1 MSLFCGR
8 LVRRFATSALTGKEC
23 PLHMINIFRLP
34 RSLAHHL
41 PRAFRVNHATAL
53 GLILALWIALAA
65 FSTWDART
73 ELASERLQADTLA
86 DALAAH
92 TSRVIGEADQVAS
105 VVAWQVRQQGVAL
118 PLQDYI
124 HSGLLDLDV
133 FIQVAVIDKHGIL
146 RASTEPS
153 FQPIDL
159 SDREHF
165 RVHMNDPSTRIF
177 VGPPVIGRVSGQ
189 RSIQL
194 SRRVNDPQGRFL
206 GVIVVSMPPSYLTE
220 LYDALRIGHDGVVE
234 VIGSRDFAI
243 RARRSGERE
252 NIDWLRLPAGAPLR
266 AALVRAPR
274 GHFDAPSPIDGIRRA
289 VSYKTLPDYP
299 LVVAVGFS
307 YADFFAAFRLRTLAL
322 LVAGIVLTLLILA
335 AEVNQGRL
343 FRRLQAAGER
353 ERGAHART
361 TREAKRADALF
372 KAIPDAAI
380 GFSTDGHIDGY
391 NPRLLELLG
400 WHGDEIETATPEHV
414 AHAFFRNDRSVE
426 REENATRFAAMLRGA
441 DFARSASAVFHLD
454 LAFPSVYEMR
464 VERRDADSNGV
475 IALIRDV
482 SHEHANEQALM
493 QSESRYR
500 QLIELSPYAVFLIQE
515 FTIAFANPKALEM
528 LGAYSAAQIRGLS
541 IVEFVHSEHR
551 DVVEERLGRLLLR
564 YTAAPAREV
573 KCLRLDGNAFIG
585 EMTAVPYELDGVR
598 GALVMLQDVTSRKE
612 AETQRDKLF
621 DLSLDL
627 TCLADPAGQFKRVN
641 PAFTKVLGWSSEEL
655 LSRPFMDFVHPED
668 RERTVQEMESRR
680 PGEPIDQ
687 FENRYLCKDGGA
699 RWLSWKAV
707 QIDGLVYATARD
719 VTDSRRAREQ
729 LEQAR
734 ADAEAAS
741 RAKSAFL
748 ATMSHEIRT
757 PMNGVIGM
765 VEVLSQTPLSGDQGD
780 MVTTIRESANA
791 LLTLIDDILDFS
803 KIEAGRLHIEQ
814 VPLSIAHLVD
824 GISHSLKTVA
834 ERAGVKL
841 SKSVSPDV
849 PKVVLSDDT
858 RLRQV
863 LYNLVG
869 NAIKFSGGRPEKPGA
884 VSITVDCAPHPSDSS
899 RAQVTFKI
907 ADNGIGMSAETLP
920 KLFKPFTQAEASTT
934 RRFGGTGLG
943 LAICRRLCELMGGDV
958 SAQSVVGE
966 GSTFT
971 VTLLFEIGEEVAQSS
986 GSPSQANRGANGV
999 QRIGA
1004 SGPTLSVAQARELG
1018 RLILVAEDDAIN
1030 QKVIL
1035 RQLGLLGHVA
1045 EIASDGREAL
1055 GLWRANRYA
1064 LLLTD
1069 LHMPEMDGYE
1079 LVETI
1084 RREEAPGTRLPI
1096 VALTANAVQGEAA
1109 RAKAVGMDGY
1119 LTKPLQL
1126 ARLQAVLDSH
1136 FPAHDAVAVAAP
1148 APAAAPEPERA
1159 SAVDTDVLKG
1169 IVGDDPEIVR
1179 ELLSDY
1185 QQSVG
1190 RLAAELRAHCDA
1202 GRGREAGAIA
1212 HKLKSSSRSVGAL
1225 TLGDLC
1231 AELENAGKAGDLALL
1246 ANWAKQFDAA
1256 LAAVEESLEQLL
1268 AVEIK

>member
-1 MSLFCGR
+1 MAYVSR
-8 LVRRFATSALTGKEC
+8 LL
-23 PLHMINIFRLP
+23 
-34 RSLAHHL
+34 RSLARIPQTL
-41 PRAFRVNHATAL
+41 RVNHATAL
-53 GLILALWIALAA
+53 GLILALWLALGA
-65 FSTWDART
+65 FSTWDLNT
-73 ELASERLQADTLA
+73 ELRDERLQADTLA

-92 TSRVIGEADQVAS
+92 TSRVLREADQVAS
-105 VVAWQVRQQGVAL
+105 VVAWLVHRDGVEL
-118 PLQDYI
+118 PLQDYV
-124 HSGLLDLDV
+124 HSGVLDLDV
-133 FIQVAVIDKHGIL
+133 FVQVAVIDKHGIL
-146 RASTEPS
+146 RASTLPQ

-165 RVHMNDPSTRIF
+165 RVHMDDPSTQLF
-177 VGPPVIGRVSGQ
+177 VGPPVIGRVSGLA
-189 RSIQL
+189 SIQL
-194 SRRVNDPQGRFL
+194 SRRINDPQGRFL
-206 GVIVVSMPPSYLTE
+206 GVIVVSMPPAYLTE
-220 LYDALRIGHDGVVE
+220 LYDALRIGRNGVVS
-234 VIGSRDFAI
+234 VVGTKDFTI
-243 RARRSGERE
+243 RARRSGPRE
-252 NIDWLRLPAGAPLR
+252 NLDWHRLAPASPLR
-266 AALVRAPR
+266 MALNKAPR
-274 GHFDAPSPIDGIRRA
+274 GHYVAASDLDGIRRT

-299 LVVAVGFS
+299 LAVSVGFS
-307 YADFFAAFRLRTLAL
+307 NDDFLAAFRMRTLAL
-322 LVAGIVLTLLILA
+322 LIAGVILTALILA
-335 AEVNQGRL
+335 AESNQWRL
-343 FRRLQAAGER
+343 FRRLSAASER
-353 ERGAHART
+353 EREAHART
-361 TREAKRADALF
+361 LLEATRADALF
-372 KAIPDAAI
+372 KAIPDAAL
-380 GFSTDGHIDGY
+380 GFSDDGRIDGY

-400 WHGDEIETATPEHV
+400 WRGDEVATATRQHV
-414 AHAFFRNDRSVE
+414 AHALFRDDRSADRDE
-426 REENATRFAAMLRGA
+426 KCARFVTMLRGTA
-441 DFARSASAVFHLD
+441 DAHSTSDVFRVETP
-454 LAFPSVYEMR
+454 FECVYEMR
-464 VERRDADSNGV
+464 VERRTADASGV

-482 SHEHANEQALM
+482 SREHANEQALM

-515 FTIAFANPKALEM
+515 FKIAFANPKALEM

-541 IVEFVHSEHR
+541 IVEFVHVEHR
-551 DVVEERLGRLLLR
+551 DVIEERIGRLLRR
-564 YTAAPAREV
+564 YTAAPAREA
-573 KCLRLDGNAFIG
+573 KWLRLDGTAFVG

-598 GALVMLQDVTSRKE
+598 GALVMLQDITGRKE
-612 AETQRDKLF
+612 AETQRDRLF

-627 TCLADPAGQFKRVN
+627 TCLADPAGRFKRVN
-641 PAFTKVLGWSSEEL
+641 PAFTKVLGWSADEL
-655 LSRPFMDFVHPED
+655 LSRPFIEFVHPED
-668 RERTVQEMESRR
+668 RARTIHEIESRP
-680 PGEPIDQ
+680 PGAPIEQ
-687 FENRYLCKDGGA
+687 FENRYVCKDGST
-699 RWLSWKAV
+699 RWLSWKAI
-707 QIDGLVYATARD
+707 QLEGLIYATARD
-719 VTDSRRAREQ
+719 VTESRRATQQ

-765 VEVLSQTPLSGDQGD
+765 IEVLSQTPLSSDQGD
-780 MVTTIRESANA
+780 MVTTVRESANA

-803 KIEAGRLHIEQ
+803 KIEAGRLHIER

-824 GISHSLKTVA
+824 GLCQSLTHVA

-841 SKSVSPDV
+841 AKCVSPDL

-884 VSITVDCAPHPSDSS
+884 VCVTVEAAPHPSGPNW
-899 RAQVTFKI
+899 AQISFKVS
-907 ADNGIGMSAETLP
+907 DNGIGMSAETLP

-943 LAICRRLCELMGGDV
+943 LAICRRLCELMGGEV
-958 SAQSVVGE
+958 SAQSVLGE
-966 GSTFT
+966 GSTFS
-971 VTLLFEIGEEVAQSS
+971 VSLPLEIGQPADDVHRALSHGGGAGRGTARIAQA
-986 GSPSQANRGANGV
+986 GPAPS
-999 QRIGA
+999 I
-1004 SGPTLSVAQARELG
+1004 AQARELG

-1035 RQLGLLGHVA
+1035 RQLGLLGHAA
-1045 EIASDGREAL
+1045 EIAGDGREAL
-1055 GLWRANRYA
+1055 ALWRANRYA

-1084 RREEAPGTRLPI
+1084 RREEGDGKRLPI
-1096 VALTANAVQGEAA
+1096 IALTANAVQGEAA

-1136 FPAHDAVAVAAP
+1136 FPVDESQAAATP
-1148 APAAAPEPERA
+1148 VAAPEPAAERA
-1159 SAVDTDVLKG
+1159 RAVDIDVLKG

-1256 LAAVEESLEQLL
+1256 LAAVEQSLDQLL
-1268 AVEIK
+1268 AVESR

>member
-1 MSLFCGR
+1 MINVSR
-8 LVRRFATSALTGKEC
+8 LSRLLARMPRRF
-23 PLHMINIFRLP
+23 
-34 RSLAHHL
+34 
-41 PRAFRVNHATAL
+41 RVDHATAL
-53 GLILALWIALAA
+53 GLILAVWIALGA
-65 FSTWDART
+65 FSTWDAKT
-73 ELASERLQADTLA
+73 ELATERVQADTLA

-92 TSRVIGEADQVAS
+92 TSRVIREAEQVAS
-105 VVAWQVRQQGVAL
+105 VLAWQVHRNGVAL
-118 PLQDYI
+118 PLGDYV

-133 FIQVAVIDKHGIL
+133 FVQVAVIDKHGIL
-146 RASTEPS
+146 RASTVS
-153 FQPIDL
+153 NFQPIDL

-165 RVHMNDPSTRIF
+165 RVHINDPSTGLF
-177 VGPPVIGRVSGQ
+177 VGAPVIGRASGLP
-189 RSIQL
+189 SIQL
-194 SRRVNDPQGRFL
+194 SRRVNDAQGRFL

-220 LYDALRIGHDGVVE
+220 LYGPLQ
-234 VIGSRDFAI
+234 IGSRGVVAVLGAHDFAF

-252 NIDWLRLPAGAPLR
+252 NLDWQRLPAGAPLR
-266 AALVRAPR
+266 AALAQARR
-274 GHFDAPSPIDGIRRA
+274 GHFDASSAVDGIRRT
-289 VSYKTLPDYP
+289 VSYQTLPDYP
-299 LVVAVGFS
+299 LVVLAGFS
-307 YADFFAAFRLRTLAL
+307 NAEFLSAFRMRTLAL
-322 LVAGIVLTLLILA
+322 LLAGVILTGLIIA
-335 AEVNQGRL
+335 AEAHKGRL
-343 FRRLQAAGER
+343 FRRLQASSER
-353 ERGAHART
+353 EREAHLRT
-361 TREAKRADALF
+361 SHEATRADALF
-372 KAIPDAAI
+372 KAIPDAAL
-380 GFSTDGHIDGY
+380 GFSADGQIDGY

-400 WHGDEIETATPEHV
+400 WHGDEVTNATPEHV
-414 AHAFFRNDRSVE
+414 AQAFFRDDHSPV
-426 REENATRFAAMLRGA
+426 REENVERFAGMLSGKELE
-441 DFARSASAVFHLD
+441 RSATAVFHLEVPF
-454 LAFPSVYEMR
+454 ASVYEMR
-464 VERRDADSNGV
+464 VERRGADSSGV
-475 IALIRDV
+475 VALIRDV
-482 SHEHANEQALM
+482 SREHANEQALM
-493 QSESRYR
+493 QSEARYR

-515 FTIAFANPKALEM
+515 FTIAFANPKALDM

-541 IVEFVHSEHR
+541 IVEFVHAEHR
-551 DVVEERLGRLLLR
+551 EVVEERIGRLLLR
-564 YTAAPAREV
+564 YTAAPAREI
-573 KCLRLDGNAFIG
+573 KCLRLDGNTFVG

-598 GALVMLQDVTSRKE
+598 GALVMLQDVTSRRE
-612 AETQRDKLF
+612 AEMQRDRLF

-627 TCLADPAGQFKRVN
+627 TCLADPTGRFKRVN
-641 PAFTKVLGWSSEEL
+641 PAFTKVLGWSAEEL
-655 LSRPFMDFVHPED
+655 LSRPFIDFVHPED
-668 RERTVQEMESRR
+668 RERTIQEIESRK

-687 FENRYLCKDGGA
+687 FENRYTCKDGGT
-699 RWLSWKAV
+699 RWLSWKAI
-707 QIDGLVYATARD
+707 QLEGLIYATARD
-719 VTDSRRAREQ
+719 VTESRRATQQ

-741 RAKSAFL
+741 RTKSAFL

-765 VEVLSQTPLSGDQGD
+765 IEVLSQTPLSGDQGD

-803 KIEAGRLHIEQ
+803 KIEAGRLHIER

-824 GISHSLKTVA
+824 GLCHSLKHVA
-834 ERAGVKL
+834 EHAGVKL
-841 SKSVSPDV
+841 TKSVSPDA

-869 NAIKFSGGRPEKPGA
+869 NAIKFSGGRPHKPGTVSVTVEA
-884 VSITVDCAPHPSDSS
+884 VPHPSDP
-899 RAQVTFKI
+899 RRVQVSFNV

-943 LAICRRLCELMGGDV
+943 LAICRRLCELMGGEV
-958 SAQSVVGE
+958 SAQSTEGE
-966 GSTFT
+966 GSIFT
-971 VTLLFEIGEEVAQSS
+971 VSLPFEIGEQTAEVGRALWH
-986 GSPSQANRGANGV
+986 GNAGAGGA

-1004 SGPTLSVAQARELG
+1004 AGPTLSVAQARELG

-1045 EIASDGREAL
+1045 EIAGDGCEAL
-1055 GLWRANRYA
+1055 ALWRANRYA

-1084 RREEAPGTRLPI
+1084 RREEAPGAHLPI

-1136 FPAHDAVAVAAP
+1136 FPAQETAAAVEP
-1148 APAAAPEPERA
+1148 APAAPPPPAHA
-1159 SAVDTDVLKG
+1159 QAVDIDVLKG

-1185 QQSVG
+1185 RQSVG
-1190 RLAAELRAHCDA
+1190 RLAAELRTHCEA

-1246 ANWAKQFDAA
+1246 ANWAKQFDTA
-1256 LAAVEESLEQLL
+1256 LAAVEDSLEQLL
-1268 AVEIK
+1268 AAESKY

>member
-1 MSLFCGR
+1 
-8 LVRRFATSALTGKEC
+8 
-23 PLHMINIFRLP
+23 MINFTRLG
-34 RSLAHHL
+34 RSLADIRHS
-41 PRAFRVNHATAL
+41 FRVNHAMAL
-53 GLILALWIALAA
+53 GLILAVWTALGA
-65 FSTWDART
+65 FATWDAKT
-73 ELASERLQADTLA
+73 ELANERLQADTLA
-86 DALAAH
+86 EALAAH
-92 TSRVIGEADQVAS
+92 TSRVIREADQVAS
-105 VVAWQVRQQGVAL
+105 VVAWQVRRDGVAL
-118 PLQDYI
+118 PLGDYV
-124 HSGLLDLDV
+124 HSGLLALDV

-146 RASTEPS
+146 RASTIAD

-165 RVHMNDPSTRIF
+165 RVHMNDPSTRLY
-177 VGPPVIGRVSGQ
+177 VGRPVIGRVSGQ
-189 RSIQL
+189 SSIQL
-194 SRRVNDPQGRFL
+194 SRRINDAQGRFL
-206 GVIVVSMPPSYLTE
+206 GVIVVSVPPSYLTE
-220 LYDALRIGHDGVVE
+220 MYGPLRLGRQGVVA
-234 VIGSRDFAI
+234 VVGANDFAF
-243 RARRSGERE
+243 RARRSGTRE
-252 NIDWLRLPAGAPLR
+252 NLDWQRLPAKAPLR
-266 AALVRAPR
+266 VALAKAPR
-274 GHFDAPSPIDGIRRA
+274 GHFAAPSAVDGIERTI
-289 VSYKTLPDYP
+289 SYETLPDYP
-299 LVVAVGFS
+299 LVVLAGFS
-307 YADFFAAFRLRTLAL
+307 NADFLSAFRLRTLAL
-322 LVAGIVLTLLILA
+322 LFAGIVLTILIFV
-335 AEVNQGRL
+335 AEGHQGRL
-343 FRRLQAAGER
+343 FRRLQAASER
-353 ERGAHART
+353 EREAHART
-361 TREAKRADALF
+361 AREATRADALF
-372 KAIPDAAI
+372 KAIPDAALA
-380 GFSTDGHIDGY
+380 FSADGRIDGY
-391 NPRLLELLG
+391 NPRLIELLG
-400 WHGDEIETATPEHV
+400 WSGDEIATATPEQI
-414 AHAFFRNDRSVE
+414 AEAFFRNDGGADRDDKS
-426 REENATRFAAMLRGA
+426 ARFAAMLRGA
-441 DFARSASAVFHLD
+441 SLEHSASAVFQLD
-454 LAFPSVYEMR
+454 TPYPSVYEMR
-464 VERRDADSNGV
+464 VERRGADSNGV
-475 IALIRDV
+475 IALIRDM
-482 SHEHANEQALM
+482 SRQHASEQALM

-541 IVEFVHSEHR
+541 IVEFVHAEHR
-551 DVVEERLGRLLLR
+551 EVVEERIGRLLLR

-573 KCLRLDGNAFIG
+573 RCLRLDGTAFIG

-598 GALVMLQDVTSRKE
+598 GALVMLQDVTGRKE
-612 AETQRDKLF
+612 AETQRDRLF

-627 TCLADPAGQFKRVN
+627 TCLADPAGNFKRVN
-641 PAFTKVLGWSSEEL
+641 PAFTKVLGWSAEEL
-655 LSRPFMDFVHPED
+655 LSRPFIEFVHPED
-668 RERTVQEMESRR
+668 RARTIHEIDSRS

-687 FENRYLCKDGGA
+687 FENRYLCKDGA
-699 RWLSWKAV
+699 TRWLSWKAI
-707 QIDGLVYATARD
+707 QLEGLVYATARD
-719 VTDSRRAREQ
+719 VTESRRATRQ

-741 RAKSAFL
+741 RTKSAFL

-765 VEVLSQTPLSGDQGD
+765 IEVLSQTPLSGDQGD
-780 MVTTIRESANA
+780 MVGTIRESANA

-803 KIEAGRLHIEQ
+803 KIEAGRLHIER
-814 VPLSIAHLVD
+814 VPLSIGHLVD
-824 GISHSLKTVA
+824 GLCHSLKTVA

-841 SKSVSPDV
+841 TKSVSPDV
-849 PKVVLSDDT
+849 PPVVLSDDT

-869 NAIKFSGGRPEKPGA
+869 NAIKFSGGRADTPGA
-884 VSITVDCAPHPSDSS
+884 VSVTVEAAPHPSDPR
-899 RAQVTFKI
+899 RAQVTFKV
-907 ADNGIGMSAETLP
+907 ADNGIGMSPDTLP

-958 SAQSVVGE
+958 SAQSELGS
-966 GSTFT
+966 GSTFI
-971 VTLLFEIGEEVAQSS
+971 VSLPLDIGEQSEELS
-986 GSPSQANRGANGV
+986 ALSPSNGGGRGKAPIASNRPV
-999 QRIGA
+999 
-1004 SGPTLSVAQARELG
+1004 LSVAQAREMG

-1055 GLWRANRYA
+1055 TLWRANRYA

-1084 RREEAPGTRLPI
+1084 RHEEAPGTHLPI

-1136 FPAHDAVAVAAP
+1136 FPTHDAPEPPAALAPVVAAP
-1148 APAAAPEPERA
+1148 QPAHAH
-1159 SAVDTDVLKG
+1159 AVDIEVLKG
-1169 IVGDDPEIVR
+1169 IVGDDPDIVR

-1231 AELENAGKAGDLALL
+1231 AELENAGKAGDLAQL

-1256 LAAVEESLEQLL
+1256 LAAVEDALEQLL
-1268 AVEIK
+1268 AAETK

>member
-1 MSLFCGR
+1 M
-8 LVRRFATSALTGKEC
+8 
-23 PLHMINIFRLP
+23 
-34 RSLAHHL
+34 
-41 PRAFRVNHATAL
+41 AL
-53 GLILALWIALAA
+53 GLILAVWLALGA
-65 FSTWDART
+65 FATWDAKT
-73 ELASERLQADTLA
+73 ELANEQLQADTLA

-92 TSRVIGEADQVAS
+92 TSRVIKEADQVAS
-105 VVAWQVRQQGVAL
+105 VVAWQVRRNGVAL
-118 PLQDYI
+118 PLQDYV

-146 RASTEPS
+146 RASTIPG
-153 FQPIDL
+153 FTPIDL

-165 RVHMNDPSTRIF
+165 RAHLNDPSTRLV
-177 VGPPVIGRVSGQ
+177 VGRPVIGRISGQ
-189 RSIQL
+189 PSIQL
-194 SRRVNDPQGRFL
+194 SRRINDEQGRFL
-206 GVIVVSMPPSYLTE
+206 AVIVVSVPPEYLTE
-220 LYDALRIGHDGVVE
+220 FYGPLRIGQEGVVA
-234 VIGSRDFAI
+234 VIGARDFAF
-243 RARRSGERE
+243 RARRTGARS
-252 NIDWLRLPAGAPLR
+252 NLDWQRLPAGAPLR
-266 AALVRAPR
+266 AALAKAPR
-274 GHFDAPSPIDGIRRA
+274 GHFQAPSAVDGILRT
-289 VSYKTLPDYP
+289 VSYETLPDYP
-299 LVVAVGFS
+299 LVVLAGFS
-307 YADFFAAFRLRTLAL
+307 NADFLAAFRLRTLAL
-322 LVAGIVLTLLILA
+322 VLAGVMLTGLILVA
-335 AEVNQGRL
+335 EVYQGRL
-343 FRRLQAAGER
+343 FRRLRAASKSER
-353 ERGAHART
+353 EALART
-361 TREAKRADALF
+361 TREARRADALF
-372 KAIPDAAI
+372 TAIPDAAL
-380 GFSTDGHIDGY
+380 GFSADGHIDGY

-400 WHGDEIETATPEHV
+400 WRGEEVQTGTPETV
-414 AHAFFRNDRSVE
+414 ARAFFRDDRSAE
-426 REENATRFAAMLRGA
+426 RDENSARFAALLHGA
-441 DFARSASAVFHLD
+441 ALDHSASAVFHLETP
-454 LAFPSVYEMR
+454 FPCVYEMR
-464 VERRDADSNGV
+464 VERRGANSNGV
-475 IALIRDV
+475 VALIRDM
-482 SHEHANEQALM
+482 SSEHANEQALM
-493 QSESRYR
+493 QSEARYR

-515 FTIAFANPKALEM
+515 FTIAFANPKALDM

-541 IVEFVHSEHR
+541 IVEFVHAEHR
-551 DVVEERLGRLLLR
+551 EVVEERIGRLLLR

-585 EMTAVPYELDGVR
+585 EMSAVPYELDGVR
-598 GALVMLQDVTSRKE
+598 GALVMLQDITSRKE
-612 AETQRDKLF
+612 AETQRDRLF

-627 TCLADPAGQFKRVN
+627 TCLADPAGRFKRVN
-641 PAFTKVLGWSSEEL
+641 PAFTTVLGWSAEEL
-655 LSRPFMDFVHPED
+655 LSRPFIDFVHPED
-668 RERTVQEMESRR
+668 RERTMAEISGRR

-687 FENRYLCKDGGA
+687 FENRYLCNDGST
-699 RWLSWKAV
+699 RWLSWKAI
-707 QIDGLVYATARD
+707 QLEGLIYATARD
-719 VTDSRRAREQ
+719 VTESRRATRQ

-765 VEVLSQTPLSGDQGD
+765 IEVLSQTPLSGDQGD

-803 KIEAGRLHIEQ
+803 KIEAGRLHIES
-814 VPLSIAHLVD
+814 VPLSIAHVVD
-824 GISHSLKTVA
+824 GVCHSLKTVA
-834 ERAGVKL
+834 ERAGVNL
-841 SKSVSPDV
+841 QKSVSPDI
-849 PKVVLSDDT
+849 PPVVLSDDT

-869 NAIKFSGGRPEKPGA
+869 NAIKFSGGRPEQPGA
-884 VSITVDCAPHPSDSS
+884 VTVSVEASPHASQPN
-899 RAQVTFKI
+899 RVQVTFKVR
-907 ADNGIGMSAETLP
+907 DNGIGMSADTLP

-958 SAQSVVGE
+958 SAQSVQGE
-966 GSTFT
+966 GSTFI
-971 VTLLFEIGEEVAQSS
+971 VSLPLEIGE
-986 GSPSQANRGANGV
+986 QADVGRALSHSNGAASRT
-999 QRIGA
+999 QRPGA
-1004 SGPTLSVAQARELG
+1004 AAGFSAAGPALSVAQARELG

-1055 GLWRANRYA
+1055 GMWRANHYA

-1136 FPAHDAVAVAAP
+1136 FPAHAADP
-1148 APAAAPEPERA
+1148 PSDVAPAALPQTAHA
-1159 SAVDTDVLKG
+1159 CAVDLDVLKG
-1169 IVGDDPEIVR
+1169 IVGDDPEVVR
-1179 ELLSDY
+1179 ELLCDY

-1268 AVEIK
+1268 AAEMK

>member
-1 MSLFCGR
+1 M
-8 LVRRFATSALTGKEC
+8 
-23 PLHMINIFRLP
+23 
-34 RSLAHHL
+34 
-41 PRAFRVNHATAL
+41 FRVNNAVAL
-53 GLILALWIALAA
+53 GLILAVWIALGA
-65 FSTWDART
+65 FATWDAKT
-73 ELASERLQADTLA
+73 ELTNEYLQADTLS
-86 DALAAH
+86 DVLAAH
-92 TSRVIGEADQVAS
+92 TTRVIREAEQVTS
-105 VVAWQVRQQGVAL
+105 VVAWQVRKTGVTL
-118 PLQDYI
+118 PLGDYV

-146 RASTEPS
+146 RASTMAQFE
-153 FQPIDL
+153 PIDL

-165 RVHMNDPSTRIF
+165 RIHINDPSTQLV
-177 VGPPVIGRVSGQ
+177 VGRPVIGRVSGQ
-189 RSIQL
+189 PSIQL
-194 SRRVNDPQGRFL
+194 SRRINDDQGRFL
-206 GVIVVSMPPSYLTE
+206 GVIVVSVPPAYLTD
-220 LYDALRIGHDGVVE
+220 LYGPLRIGREGVVA
-234 VIGSRDFAI
+234 VVGADDFAF

-252 NIDWLRLPAGAPLR
+252 NLDWQRLPANAPLR
-266 AALVRAPR
+266 LALAKAPQ
-274 GHFDAPSPIDGIRRA
+274 GHFDASSAVDGVQRT
-289 VSYKTLPDYP
+289 VSYQTLRDYP
-299 LVVAVGFS
+299 LVVLAGFS
-307 YADFFAAFRLRTLAL
+307 NADFMSAFRMRMLAL
-322 LVAGIVLTLLILA
+322 FIAGIVLTALIVVA
-335 AEVNQGRL
+335 QSHQGRL
-343 FRRLQAAGER
+343 FRRLRAASER
-353 ERGAHART
+353 EREAHART
-361 TREAKRADALF
+361 TREATRADALF
-372 KAIPDAAI
+372 KAIPDAAL
-380 GFSTDGHIDGY
+380 GFSADGRVDGY
-391 NPRLLELLG
+391 NPRVLELLG
-400 WHGDEIETATPEHV
+400 WRNDEVEAATPELV
-414 AHAFFRNDRSVE
+414 AQAFFRDDRSDE
-426 REENATRFAAMLRGA
+426 RDDKCGRFAAMLRGA
-441 DFARSASAVFHLD
+441 TLDRSASEVFHLD
-454 LAFPSVYEMR
+454 APFTSVYEMR
-464 VERRDADSNGV
+464 VERRGADSNGV

-482 SHEHANEQALM
+482 SREHASEQALM

-528 LGAYSAAQIRGLS
+528 LGAYSSAQIRGLS
-541 IVEFVHSEHR
+541 LVEFVHAEHR
-551 DVVEERLGRLLLR
+551 EVVEERIGRLLRR

-585 EMTAVPYELDGVR
+585 EMSAVPYELDGVR
-598 GALVMLQDVTSRKE
+598 GALVMLQDITSRKE
-612 AETQRDKLF
+612 AETQRDRLF

-641 PAFTKVLGWSSEEL
+641 PAFTKVLGWSAEEL
-655 LSRPFMDFVHPED
+655 LSRPFIEFVHPED
-668 RERTVQEMESRR
+668 RERTLQEINGRS

-687 FENRYLCKDGGA
+687 FENRYMCKDGTT
-699 RWLSWKAV
+699 RWLSWKAI
-707 QIDGLVYATARD
+707 QLEGLIYATARD
-719 VTDSRRAREQ
+719 VTESRRATRQ

-741 RAKSAFL
+741 RTKSAFL

-765 VEVLSQTPLSGDQGD
+765 IEVLSQTPLSGDQGD

-803 KIEAGRLHIEQ
+803 KIEAGRLHIER
-814 VPLSIAHLVD
+814 VPVSIGHLVD
-824 GISHSLKTVA
+824 GLCHSLKTVA

-841 SKSVSPDV
+841 TKSVSPDV
-849 PKVVLSDDT
+849 PQVVLSDDT

-869 NAIKFSGGRPEKPGA
+869 NAIKFSGGRAEKPGA
-884 VSITVDCAPHPSDSS
+884 VTVTVEASPHADDPR
-899 RAQVTFKI
+899 RAQVTFKV
-907 ADNGIGMSAETLP
+907 ADNGIGMSADTLP

-943 LAICRRLCELMGGDV
+943 LAICRRLCELMGGEV
-958 SAQSVVGE
+958 SAQSELGS
-966 GSTFT
+966 GSTFI
-971 VTLLFEIGEEVAQSS
+971 VTLPFEIGEQADDMGALSAAS
-986 GSPSQANRGANGV
+986 GGARGAKP
-999 QRIGA
+999 IA
-1004 SGPTLSVAQARELG
+1004 SAGPAPSVAQARELG

-1055 GLWRANRYA
+1055 ALWRANRYA

-1136 FPAHDAVAVAAP
+1136 FPAQAAP
-1148 APAAAPEPERA
+1148 AKAEPAPAGALHPVHEH
-1159 SAVDTDVLKG
+1159 AVDLDVLKG
-1169 IVGDDPEIVR
+1169 IVGDDPDIVR

-1185 QQSVG
+1185 QLSVG

-1256 LAAVEESLEQLL
+1256 LAAVEDSLEQLL
-1268 AVEIK
+1268 AAETK

>member
-1 MSLFCGR
+1 
-8 LVRRFATSALTGKEC
+8 
-23 PLHMINIFRLP
+23 MINVARLP
-34 RSLAHHL
+34 RLLAH
-41 PRAFRVNHATAL
+41 PSRAFRVNHATAL
-53 GLILALWIALAA
+53 GLILALWIALGA
-65 FSTWDART
+65 FATWDART
-73 ELASERLQADTLA
+73 ELHSERVQTDTLA

-92 TSRVIGEADQVAS
+92 TSRVLREAAQVSS
-105 VVAWQVRQQGVAL
+105 VVAWLVRRDGVGL
-118 PLQDYI
+118 PLQDYV
-124 HSGLLDLDV
+124 HSGLLDMDV

-146 RASTEPS
+146 RASTMPD
-153 FQPIDL
+153 FRPIDL

-165 RVHMNDPSTRIF
+165 RVHIDDANTRLF
-177 VGPPVIGRVSGQ
+177 VGRPVIGRVSGQ
-189 RSIQL
+189 VSIQL
-194 SRRVNDPQGRFL
+194 SRRINDAQGRFV
-206 GVIVVSMPPSYLTE
+206 GVVVVSMPPAYLTE
-220 LYDALRIGHDGVVE
+220 LYDALQIGHDGLVS
-234 VIGSRDFAI
+234 VIGTRDFGI
-243 RARRSGERE
+243 RARRSGDRE
-252 NIDWLRLPAGAPLR
+252 NLDWQRLPAN
-266 AALVRAPR
+266 AALRSALAHAPR
-274 GHFDAPSPIDGIRRA
+274 GHFDETSPIDGVQRT
-289 VSYKTLPDYP
+289 VSYKTLPDDP
-299 LVVAVGFS
+299 LVVEVGFS
-307 YADFFAAFRLRTLAL
+307 NADYLAAFRMRMLAL
-322 LVAGIVLTLLILA
+322 LLAGVILTALIVA
-335 AEVNQGRL
+335 AEANQGRL
-343 FRRLQAAGER
+343 FRRLQAASER
-353 ERGAHART
+353 EREALART
-361 TREAKRADALF
+361 TDEATRADALF
-372 KAIPDAAI
+372 TAIPDAALGLSADGQI
-380 GFSTDGHIDGY
+380 DGH
-391 NPRLLELLG
+391 NPRLIELLG
-400 WHGDEIETATPEHV
+400 WHGDEIGSSTPEQV
-414 AHAFFRNDRSVE
+414 ARAFFRDDRSADRDE
-426 REENATRFAAMLRGA
+426 KSAHFAQMLRGI
-441 DFARSASAVFHLD
+441 DLEHSASEVFHLET
-454 LAFPSVYEMR
+454 PYPCVYEMR
-464 VERRDADSNGV
+464 VERRGANSNGV
-475 IALIRDV
+475 VALIRDV
-482 SHEHANEQALM
+482 SREHLSEQALM
-493 QSESRYR
+493 HSEARYR

-541 IVEFVHSEHR
+541 IIEFVHAEHR
-551 DVVEERLGRLLLR
+551 EVVEERIGRLLLR

-598 GALVMLQDVTSRKE
+598 GALVMLQDVTGRKE
-612 AETQRDKLF
+612 AETQRDRLF

-627 TCLADPAGQFKRVN
+627 TCLADPAGRFKRVN
-641 PAFTKVLGWSSEEL
+641 PAFTKVLGWSAEEL
-655 LSRPFMDFVHPED
+655 LSRPFIDFVHPED
-668 RERTVQEMESRR
+668 RASTVHKIEGRR

-687 FENRYLCKDGGA
+687 FENRYLCKDGGT
-699 RWLSWKAV
+699 RWLSWKAI
-707 QIDGLVYATARD
+707 QLEGLIYATARD
-719 VTDSRRAREQ
+719 VTESRRATQQ

-765 VEVLSQTPLSGDQGD
+765 IEVLSQTPLSGDQGD
-780 MVTTIRESANA
+780 MVTTVRESANA

-803 KIEAGRLHIEQ
+803 KIEAGRLHIER

-824 GISHSLKTVA
+824 GVCHSLKTVA
-834 ERAGVKL
+834 ERAGVRL
-841 SKSVSPDV
+841 QKSVSPDV
-849 PKVVLSDDT
+849 PQVVLSDDT

-869 NAIKFSGGRPEKPGA
+869 NAIKFSGGRPGKPGA
-884 VSITVDCAPHPSDSS
+884 VSVVVDCRPDPSDQK
-899 RAQVTFKI
+899 RAHVSFKVI
-907 ADNGIGMSAETLP
+907 DNGIGMSADTLP

-958 SAQSVVGE
+958 SAQSVQGE

-971 VTLLFEIGEEVAQSS
+971 VSLPLEIGESVAEVGRAH
-986 GSPSQANRGANGV
+986 GHATAGANGA
-999 QRIGA
+999 QRIG
-1004 SGPTLSVAQARELG
+1004 SGSAGPALSVAQARELG

-1045 EIASDGREAL
+1045 EIAGDGREAL
-1055 GLWRANRYA
+1055 ALWRANRYA

-1084 RREEAPGTRLPI
+1084 RREEAPGVRLPI

-1136 FPAHDAVAVAAP
+1136 FPAHDAAAASTPAPAAP
-1148 APAAAPEPERA
+1148 APPQHEQ
-1159 SAVDTDVLKG
+1159 AVDIDVLKG

-1190 RLAAELRAHCDA
+1190 RLAAELRSHCDA

-1225 TLGDLC
+1225 MLGDLC

-1256 LAAVEESLEQLL
+1256 LAAVEDALEHLL
-1268 AVEIK
+1268 AAEIK

>member
-1 MSLFCGR
+1 
-8 LVRRFATSALTGKEC
+8 
-23 PLHMINIFRLP
+23 MINISRLR
-34 RSLAHHL
+34 RSLAPI
-41 PRAFRVNHATAL
+41 PRALRVNHATAL
-53 GLILALWIALAA
+53 GLILALWIALGA

-73 ELASERLQADTLA
+73 ELANARLQTDTLA

-92 TSRVIGEADQVAS
+92 TSRVMREADQVAS
-105 VVAWQVRQQGVAL
+105 TVAWQVRRDGLAL
-118 PLQDYI
+118 PLQDYV

-133 FIQVAVIDKHGIL
+133 FIQVAIIDKHGIL
-146 RASTEPS
+146 RASTVPD

-165 RVHMNDPSTRIF
+165 RVHIDDPSTRLF
-177 VGPPVIGRVSGQ
+177 VGRPVIGRVSGKS
-189 RSIQL
+189 SIQL
-194 SRRVNDPQGRFL
+194 SRRLNDPQGRFL
-206 GVIVVSMPPSYLTE
+206 GVVVVSMPPAYLTE
-220 LYDALRIGHDGVVE
+220 LYDALRIGSDGVVS
-234 VIGSRDFAI
+234 VIGTHDFAI
-243 RARRSGERE
+243 RARRSGTRE
-252 NIDWLRLPAGAPLR
+252 NVDWGRLPVNAPLR
-266 AALVRAPR
+266 VALAQAPR
-274 GHFDAPSPIDGIRRA
+274 GHFDAPSLIDGIKRTI
-289 VSYKTLPDYP
+289 SYETLPDYP
-299 LVVAVGFS
+299 LVVSVGFS
-307 YADFFAAFRLRTLAL
+307 STDFLSAFRMRTLAL
-322 LVAGIVLTLLILA
+322 LVAGIMLTALILA
-335 AEVNQGRL
+335 AETNQGRL
-343 FRRLQAAGER
+343 FRKLQAASER
-353 ERGAHART
+353 EREAHERKT
-361 TREAKRADALF
+361 LEATRADALF
-372 KAIPDAAI
+372 KAIPDAAL
-380 GFSTDGHIDGY
+380 GFSAGGQIDGY
-391 NPRLLELLG
+391 NPRLVELLG
-400 WHGDEIETATPEHV
+400 WRGDEVATSTPARV
-414 AHAFFRNDRSVE
+414 AQAFFRNDRSE
-426 REENATRFAAMLRGA
+426 DRDEKSARFSAMLCGSA
-441 DFARSASAVFHLD
+441 LGHSASAVFHLET
-454 LAFPSVYEMR
+454 PHTCVYEMR
-464 VERRDADSNGV
+464 VERRGADSNGV

-493 QSESRYR
+493 QSEARYR

-528 LGAYSAAQIRGLS
+528 LGAYSSAQIRGLS
-541 IVEFVHSEHR
+541 IADFVHAEHR
-551 DVVEERLGRLLLR
+551 EVVEERISRLLHR
-564 YTAAPAREV
+564 YTATPAREA
-573 KCLRLDGNAFIG
+573 KWLRLDGSLFIG
-585 EMTAVPYELDGVR
+585 EMTAVPYELDGVP
-598 GALVMLQDVTSRKE
+598 GALVMLQDVTSRRE
-612 AETQRDKLF
+612 AETQRDRLF

-627 TCLADPAGQFKRVN
+627 TCLADPAGRFKRVN
-641 PAFTKVLGWSSEEL
+641 PAFTKVLGWSVEDL
-655 LSRPFMDFVHPED
+655 LSRPFIEFVHPED
-668 RERTVQEMESRR
+668 RTRTMHEIECRR
-680 PGEPIDQ
+680 PGEPIDE
-687 FENRYLCKDGGA
+687 FENRYVCKDGTT
-699 RWLSWKAV
+699 RWLSWKAI
-707 QIDGLVYATARD
+707 QLEGLVYATARD
-719 VTDSRRAREQ
+719 VTESRRATQQ

-741 RAKSAFL
+741 RTKSAFL

-765 VEVLSQTPLSGDQGD
+765 IEVLSQTPLSCDQGD
-780 MVTTIRESANA
+780 MVTTVRESANA

-803 KIEAGRLHIEQ
+803 KIEAGRLHIER
-814 VPLSIAHLVD
+814 VPLSLAHLVD
-824 GISHSLKTVA
+824 GLCQSLTPVA
-834 ERAGVKL
+834 ERTGVKL
-841 SKSVSPDV
+841 SKSISAEL
-849 PKVVLSDDT
+849 PKVVLADDT

-869 NAIKFSGGRPEKPGA
+869 NAIKFSGGRPDTPGA
-884 VSITVDCAPHPSDSS
+884 VCVTVEAAPHPSGPGRVQISFH
-899 RAQVTFKI
+899 VT
-907 ADNGIGMSAETLP
+907 DNGIGMSAETLP

-943 LAICRRLCELMGGDV
+943 LAICRRLCELMGGSV
-958 SAQSVVGE
+958 GAQSTLGS

-971 VTLLFEIGEEVAQSS
+971 VSLPLEVGEQAAEVGRAHSH
-986 GSPSQANRGANGV
+986 AANGAHGT
-999 QRIGA
+999 QRIGSA
-1004 SGPTLSVAQARELG
+1004 GPTLSIAQARELG

-1055 GLWRANRYA
+1055 ALWRANHYA

-1084 RREEAPGTRLPI
+1084 RREEAQGARLPI

-1126 ARLQAVLDSH
+1126 ARLQAVLDLH
-1136 FPAHDAVAVAAP
+1136 FPTHDTPVAPLP
-1148 APAAAPEPERA
+1148 APAAAPAPLDLH
-1159 SAVDTDVLKG
+1159 AVDIDVLKG

-1246 ANWAKQFDAA
+1246 TNWAKQFDAA
-1256 LAAVEESLEQLL
+1256 LSAVEDSLEHLL
-1268 AVEIK
+1268 AAELK

>member
-1 MSLFCGR
+1 MC
-8 LVRRFATSALTGKEC
+8 
-23 PLHMINIFRLP
+23 
-34 RSLAHHL
+34 RSLARI
-41 PRAFRVNHATAL
+41 PRIFRVNHAVAL
-53 GLILALWIALAA
+53 GLILAVWIALGA
-65 FSTWDART
+65 FATWDAKT
-73 ELASERLQADTLA
+73 ELTNEYLQADTLS
-86 DALAAH
+86 DVLAAH
-92 TSRVIGEADQVAS
+92 TTRVIREAEQVAS
-105 VVAWQVRQQGVAL
+105 VVAWQVRKTGVSL
-118 PLQDYI
+118 PLRDYV

-146 RASTEPS
+146 RASTMADFE
-153 FQPIDL
+153 PIDL

-165 RVHMNDPSTRIF
+165 RIHINDPSTQLV
-177 VGPPVIGRVSGQ
+177 VGRPVIGRVSGQ
-189 RSIQL
+189 SSIQL
-194 SRRVNDPQGRFL
+194 SRRVNDAQGRFL
-206 GVIVVSMPPSYLTE
+206 GVVVVSVPPAYLTD
-220 LYDALRIGHDGVVE
+220 LYGPLRIGRQGVVA
-234 VIGSRDFAI
+234 VVGANDFAF
-243 RARRSGERE
+243 RARRSGMRE
-252 NIDWLRLPAGAPLR
+252 NLDWQRLPANAPLR
-266 AALVRAPR
+266 LALAKAPQ
-274 GHFDAPSPIDGIRRA
+274 GHFNASSAVDGIQRT
-289 VSYKTLPDYP
+289 VSYQTLRDYP
-299 LVVAVGFS
+299 LVVLAGFS
-307 YADFFAAFRLRTLAL
+307 NADFLSAFRMRMLAL
-322 LVAGIVLTLLILA
+322 FLAGIVLTVLIVA
-335 AEVNQGRL
+335 AQSHQGRL
-343 FRRLQAAGER
+343 FRRLRAASER
-353 ERGAHART
+353 EREAHART
-361 TREAKRADALF
+361 TCEATRADALF
-372 KAIPDAAI
+372 KAIPDAAL
-380 GFSTDGHIDGY
+380 GFSADGQVDGY
-391 NPRLLELLG
+391 NPRVLELLG
-400 WHGDEIETATPEHV
+400 WSSHDVETGTPERV
-414 AHAFFRNDRSVE
+414 AQAFFRDDRSDD
-426 REENATRFAAMLRGA
+426 RDDKCHRFAAMLRGA
-441 DFARSASAVFHLD
+441 TLDRSASEVFHLD
-454 LAFPSVYEMR
+454 APFASVYEMR
-464 VERRDADSNGV
+464 VERRGADSNGV
-475 IALIRDV
+475 IALIRDM
-482 SHEHANEQALM
+482 SREHASEQALM

-515 FTIAFANPKALEM
+515 STIAFANPKALEM
-528 LGAYSAAQIRGLS
+528 LGAYSSAQIRGLS
-541 IVEFVHSEHR
+541 LVEFVHAEHR
-551 DVVEERLGRLLLR
+551 EVVEERIGRLLLR
-564 YTAAPAREV
+564 HTAAPAREV

-585 EMTAVPYELDGVR
+585 EMSAVPYELDGVR
-598 GALVMLQDVTSRKE
+598 GALVMLQDITSRKE
-612 AETQRDKLF
+612 AETQRDRLF

-641 PAFTKVLGWSSEEL
+641 PAFTKVLGWSAEEL
-655 LSRPFMDFVHPED
+655 LSRPFIEFVHPED
-668 RERTVQEMESRR
+668 RERTLQEINGRN

-687 FENRYLCKDGGA
+687 FENRYVCKDGA
-699 RWLSWKAV
+699 TRWLSWKAI
-707 QIDGLVYATARD
+707 QLEGLVYATARD
-719 VTDSRRAREQ
+719 VTESRRATRQ

-765 VEVLSQTPLSGDQGD
+765 IEVLSQTPLSGDQGD

-803 KIEAGRLHIEQ
+803 KIEAGRLHIER
-814 VPLSIAHLVD
+814 VPVSIGHLVD
-824 GISHSLKTVA
+824 GLCHSLKTVA

-841 SKSVSPDV
+841 TKSVSPDV
-849 PKVVLSDDT
+849 PPVVLSDDT

-869 NAIKFSGGRPEKPGA
+869 NAIKFSGGRAEKPGA
-884 VSITVDCAPHPSDSS
+884 VTVTVETAPHADDPR
-899 RAQVTFKI
+899 RAQVTFKV
-907 ADNGIGMSAETLP
+907 ADNGIGMSADTLP

-943 LAICRRLCELMGGDV
+943 LAICRRLCELMGGEV
-958 SAQSVVGE
+958 SAQSELGA
-966 GSTFT
+966 GSTFI
-971 VTLLFEIGEEVAQSS
+971 VTLPFEIGELADDMRALSPAS
-986 GSPSQANRGANGV
+986 GGARGAKP
-999 QRIGA
+999 IA
-1004 SGPTLSVAQARELG
+1004 SGGPAPSVAQARELG

-1045 EIASDGREAL
+1045 EIAGDGREAL
-1055 GLWRANRYA
+1055 ALWRANRYA

-1136 FPAHDAVAVAAP
+1136 FPAQAAPAQAEP
-1148 APAAAPEPERA
+1148 APAAAPEPVHEH
-1159 SAVDTDVLKG
+1159 AVDIDVLKG
-1169 IVGDDPEIVR
+1169 IVGDDPDIVR

-1256 LAAVEESLEQLL
+1256 LAAVEDSLEQLL
-1268 AVEIK
+1268 AAETK